1 MIIMILGV
9 ISDEEKD
16 LVNKIFSELNVR
28 MYNVSYKILGNKYDV
43 EEAQSETF
51 LKIMQNIDKISA
63 LPCPQIEP
71 YCVRI
76 LKNETINIIR
86 RRGKIVYINDM
97 DLLEG
102 VYEGYNTEDEFLKV
116 ADTERLQTCIDRLSD
131 DEQDFIHLRFTED
144 RILKDIA
151 EFFDI
156 TEEAAKKRSQ
166 RILKKLRKYYEGGD
180 GSVQHG

>member
-1 MIIMILGV
+1 MIIMIFGV

-16 LVNKIFSELNVR
+16 LVNKIFSKLNVK
-28 MYNVSYKILGNKYDV
+28 MYHVSYGVLGNKYDV
-43 EEAQSETF
+43 EEALAETF
-51 LKIMQNIDKISA
+51 LKIIKNIEKISV
-63 LPCPQIEP
+63 LPCPQIQP

-86 RRGKIVYINDM
+86 GRGKIVYINDM
-97 DLLEG
+97 DLLG
-102 VYEGYNTEDEFLKV
+102 DVYDGYNIEDEFLKS
-116 ADTERLQTCIDRLSD
+116 ADTERLQACIDRLSD
-131 DEQDFIHLRFTED
+131 DEQDFIHLRFIED

-166 RILKKLRKYYEGGD
+166 RILKKLRKYYEAGD
-180 GSVQHG
+180 ESVQHG